1 MKKLEKT
8 KPPNQHAKGK
18 HPAEIPGTRLLPS
31 LSLSPANLLQ
41 IMHQTAGNQA
51 LTQILQNA
59 HHQIV
64 RTARRDGIYPIKQVP
79 SDKVMESTHPR
90 YGDWNFQWVIDSSTH
105 RTAMYWVT
113 LDQYKNRQ
121 RHILIDPDTMTPI
134 DYLGGD
140 LSHLERTQLL
150 EWAKQLMIEQL
161 TSAVPTKESVKVNP
175 STTMN
180 NKDED
185 HDESKWAFLALLGD
199 DDPNDQK
206 NLNTYKSKPTNQQQL
221 KRSK

>member
-1 MKKLEKT
+1 MKKIEKT

-31 LSLSPANLLQ
+31 ISLSPANLLQ

-51 LTQILQNA
+51 LTQMLQHA
-59 HHQIV
+59 HYQIV
-64 RTARRDGIYPIKQVP
+64 RTARRDGIRPMKQIP
-79 SDKVMESTHPR
+79 SDKIMESTHPR
-90 YGDWNFQWVIDSSTH
+90 YGDWNFQWIIDSSSH

-140 LSHLERTQLL
+140 LSELERNQLMD
-150 EWAKQLMIEQL
+150 WAKQLMTEQL
-161 TSAVPTKESVKVNP
+161 TSTLASTETVKLNQSP
-175 STTMN
+175 ITN
-180 NKDED
+180 NIEEKNEEND
-185 HDESKWAFLALLGD
+185 WAFMALLSD
-199 DDPNDQK
+199 DDPNEK
-206 NLNTYKSKPTNQQQL
+206 NANPNTSKPTNQQQL